1 MPWKIAEVDGM
12 YCVHKMNDDDTMGE
26 KVECHATMEEA
37 EAHMRALYANM
48 EDMGG
53 DMSGKAAVKALTGG
67 GGNAG
72 GLGVGGV
79 PYGSPSDR
87 DGDGQYFD
95 ARTVLHEDK
104 FPLPPAVYYHGI
116 ADDGK
121 RLAPTPEYIGKTVS
135 FEDRADGRWYRVVL
149 NQAADKARRIWDAAK
164 QGKAFVSSGS
174 NHLHR
179 VDRNGRI
186 VQWPVL
192 ELSLIDAYDGRA
204 PANKHAIALP
214 ALKAIYAAAGIDL
227 PAEIGYTDSDTDTQG
242 TQGVTP
248 FRASDV
254 IRMDN
259 SSDKERDMEPQEIQD
274 LVVKSVDD
282 ALKAQ
287 WDADEAARKDRE
299 ARESD
304 KQAAI
309 KAALDLQAAEFAK
322 SKRLPEG
329 IPYVAKYGDVWKYDN
344 LEPGDMALMIGLL
357 REAKASRLSKFGE
370 SEAAVKALGIKLE
383 EDAAKDGEI
392 GIQGMYALKAAGFA
406 GKANDLN
413 YSTYATYGD
422 EFVGVAYSQALWES
436 IRKGAVIANR
446 LPTVEVPP
454 GHESINV
461 PVEGE
466 DPIFYK
472 VVQATGLASA
482 TDSHP
487 AATVTA
493 SKAATTNVSLTLNK
507 MGARTIY
514 SGELEEDSIV
524 PWVNYLRTKMV
535 TAGNE
540 YLDASIIDGDNA
552 TGATTN
558 VNDIAG
564 TPAGTEYFILY
575 DGFRV
580 SPLVTTTANS
590 RAGGTLDV
598 NDFLATLQLMG
609 VQGKNA
615 DQSNTVFIMPPSV
628 QWKALQLAEVK
639 TRDVFS
645 QPTLENGRLVQI
657 FGYGII
663 TSYFYNFWS
672 VKSGL
677 VAGYEYKENSAGK
690 LDVDTASNNTFGSFL
705 AVRFDQWLLGYRRRM
720 LLEMTRF
727 PESDSTQI
735 VAQMRVGLIQR
746 DTEAAAIT
754 YGITV

>member
-67 GGNAG
+67 EGNAWV
-72 GLGVGGV
+72 LDVRGV

-135 FEDRADGRWYRVVL
+135 FEDRADGRWYRVVFH
-149 NQAADKARRIWDAAK
+149 QAAGKARRVW
-164 QGKAFVSSGS
+164 
-174 NHLHR
+174 
-179 VDRNGRI
+179 
-186 VQWPVL
+186 
-192 ELSLIDAYDGRA
+192 E
-204 PANKHAIALP
+204 
-214 ALKAIYAAAGIDL
+214 AAA
-227 PAEIGYTDSDTDTQG
+227 QG
-242 TQGVTP
+242 EGG
-248 FRASDV
+248 
-254 IRMDN
+254 
-259 SSDKERDMEPQEIQD
+259 
-274 LVVKSVDD
+274 
-282 ALKAQ
+282 
-287 WDADEAARKDRE
+287 
-299 ARESD
+299 ESD

-472 VVQATGLASA
+472 VAQATGLASA

-535 TAGNE
+535 TAGDE
-540 YLDASIIDGDNA
+540 YLDDSIIDGDNA

>member
-282 ALKAQ
+282 ALKA
-287 WDADEAARKDRE
+287 
-299 ARESD
+299 
-304 KQAAI
+304 
-309 KAALDLQAAEFAK
+309 
-322 SKRLPEG
+322 
-329 IPYVAKYGDVWKYDN
+329 
-344 LEPGDMALMIGLL
+344 
-357 REAKASRLSKFGE
+357 
-370 SEAAVKALGIKLE
+370 
-383 EDAAKDGEI
+383 
-392 GIQGMYALKAAGFA
+392 AGFA

-472 VVQATGLASA
+472 VAQATGLASA